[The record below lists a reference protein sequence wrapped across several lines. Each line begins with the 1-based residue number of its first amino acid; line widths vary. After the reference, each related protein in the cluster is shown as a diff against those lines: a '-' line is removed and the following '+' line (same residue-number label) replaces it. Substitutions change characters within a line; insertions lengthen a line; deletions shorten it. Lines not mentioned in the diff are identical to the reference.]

1 VRRDVPAMMRSKP
14 SSSPV
19 SDAARAARRKVAR
32 RGASAAR
39 LAGLF
44 ALLGVLALAQS
55 AHALSFRA
63 DFASSTYQTLATDTF
78 SSLMLRHQAGTPI
91 RSTVTTGLENISTA
105 VYANGVTSNYSIL
118 MTTTFQAA
126 VAGTYTFQV
135 GTDWGR
141 GGAAG
146 VLDATTGAVLS
157 QRVITGNVW
166 WANDW
171 NNASVFTTTATLSVG
186 QSVTF
191 GWVGFEDCCGGSS
204 TVRFSVNGSGYQ
216 NFNQSNFQ
224 GFTMVPEPSSALLM
238 GLGLLGLAVA
248 GGRSRR

>member
-1 VRRDVPAMMRSKP
+1 MMRSMP
-14 SSSPV
+14 SSRPFPCRPTCIA
-19 SDAARAARRKVAR
+19 DRLAAFAGAPRVGVAR
-32 RGASAAR
+32 
-39 LAGLF
+39 
-44 ALLGVLALAQS
+44 LLPVLAVLAV
-55 AHALSFRA
+55 ALVARDARALSFQA
-63 DFASSTYQTLATDTF
+63 DFVSSNYQTLATDTF
-78 SSLMLRHQAGTPI
+78 SSLMLRHQAGTQI
-91 RSTVTTGLENISTA
+91 RSSTTTGLENISTA
-105 VYANGVTSNYSIL
+105 VYANGVNSNYSLL

-171 NNASVFTTTATLSVG
+171 NNASVFTTSATLAVG

-191 GWVGFEDCCGGSS
+191 GWVGFEDCCGGTS

-216 NFNQSNFQ
+216 NLNQTNFQ
-224 GFTMVPEPSSALLM
+224 SFTMVPEPSSALLM

-248 GGRSRR
+248 GGRPRR

>member
-1 VRRDVPAMMRSKP
+1 MMRSKP
-14 SSSPV
+14 SSRSL
-19 SDAARAARRKVAR
+19 S
-32 RGASAAR
+32 AR
-39 LAGLF
+39 LADRFHAQAG
-44 ALLGVLALAQS
+44 APLGRVARLLALIAVLLV
-55 AHALSFRA
+55 AGDARALSFRA
-63 DFASSTYQTLATDTF
+63 DFVSSNYQTLATDTF
-78 SSLMLRHQAGTPI
+78 SSLMLQHQAGSLI

-118 MTTTFQAA
+118 MTTSFQAA

-141 GGAAG
+141 GGAAA
-146 VLDATTGAVLS
+146 VLDGNSGAVLS
-157 QRVITGNVW
+157 QQVITSNVW
-166 WANDW
+166 WAGDW
-171 NNASVFTTTATLSVG
+171 NNASVFTTSATLAVG

-216 NFNQSNFQ
+216 GLNQSNFQ
-224 GFTMVPEPSSALLM
+224 SFTMVPEPSSALLM

-248 GGRSRR
+248 GERARR